1 MMEWILKV
9 FIPIIGAVASVTIY
23 LHQTH
28 KRAMDK
34 KADKE
39 TVVLKFKE
47 LDKDIHEIKED
58 RRDMEIKLMSELKY
72 IRERVDQVAD
82 RT

>member
-1 MMEWILKV
+1 MEWILKV
-9 FIPIIGAVASVTIY
+9 FVPIIGAVASVTIY

-28 KRAMDK
+28 KRAMDG

-39 TVVLKFKE
+39 TVKLKFTE
-47 LDKDIHEIKED
+47 IDREIVEIKED
-58 RRDMEIKLMSELKY
+58 RRQMEAKIFDELKY